1 MKRIMINIS
10 LSFCLIST
18 LNSCF
23 DTVADPGTE
32 AAIMI
37 TALTYT
43 DANMNEFLRFTFF
56 HMSYNDEHYWDI
68 KINITDPAGN
78 TLLRE
83 ISELRSGEHHSME
96 GFPKAVGYWKF
107 EMNGKFMENG
117 YKTNSPWELSSSVY
131 VND

>member
-1 MKRIMINIS
+1 MRRIFVRIL
-10 LSFCLIST
+10 LSFCLVST

-43 DANMNEFLRFTFF
+43 DTNMNEYLRFAFF

-68 KINITDPAGN
+68 KINNTDPN
-78 TLLRE
+78 
-83 ISELRSGEHHSME
+83 IC
-96 GFPKAVGYWKF
+96 Y
-107 EMNGKFMENG
+107 
-117 YKTNSPWELSSSVY
+117 
-131 VND
+131 